1 MQRQEWKLGSRRDK
15 QCCPKTLD
23 KMKRRKRMQFWGE
36 DVNNMPI
43 FDGHNDTLV
52 KLYLPE
58 RGGGRS
64 FLERSEKGHLD
75 LPRAREA
82 GFAGGFFAIFVP
94 SPTVDYAAS
103 LTRVSPKPDLLI
115 RTENGYEVKLA
126 DPIDFDYAY
135 EFTNEVITS
144 LFRLEE
150 AAEGAIKVM
159 RNIEELVDC
168 LDQNV
173 LAVVLHFEGAEA
185 IDPQLHN
192 LEAFYQLG
200 LRSLGITWSRP
211 NAFGWGVP
219 FKYPASPD
227 IGPGLTE
234 AGKELVR
241 ACNELGIMLDLSHLN
256 ERGFWDVAKLSDA
269 PLVATHSAAH
279 ALTARTRNLTDE
291 QLEAIGDSNGVVGVT
306 FTVHDLRP
314 DGGLEGDASLTD
326 LIRHIDYIAQRIGID
341 HVAFGSDFDGATIP
355 KEMGDVT
362 GLPRLLGA
370 LREQGF
376 DDAAL
381 RKLTH
386 ENWIRVLRDT
396 WND

>member
-1 MQRQEWKLGSRRDK
+1 ML
-15 QCCPKTLD
+15 
-23 KMKRRKRMQFWGE
+23 
-36 DVNNMPI
+36 I
-43 FDGHNDTLV
+43 FDGHNDTLPHL
-52 KLYLPE
+52 KE
-58 RGGGRS
+58 RGGVRS
-64 FLERSEKGHLD
+64 FLTRNEEGHLD

-82 GFAGGFFAIFVP
+82 GFGGGFFAIFVP
-94 SPTVDYAAS
+94 SPTVDYS
-103 LTRVSPKPDLLI
+103 VSPKPDLLI
-115 RTENGYEVKLA
+115 RTKNGYEVKLA

-135 EFTNEVITS
+135 EFTNEVIAS

-150 AAEGAIKVM
+150 AAEGAIKVV
-159 RNIEELVDC
+159 RNVEELVDC
-168 LDQNV
+168 LDRNV

-185 IDPQLHN
+185 IDPELQN

-211 NAFGWGVP
+211 NAFGCGVP

-234 AGKELVR
+234 AGKELVH
-241 ACNELGIMLDLSHLN
+241 ACNKLGIMLDLSHLN

-279 ALTARTRNLTDE
+279 ALTPRTRNLTDE
-291 QLEAIGDSNGVVGVT
+291 QLDAIGDSDGVVGVT
-306 FTVHDLRP
+306 FTIHDLRL
-314 DGGLEGDASLTD
+314 DGGLEGDVPLAALV
-326 LIRHIDYIAQRIGID
+326 RHIDYIAQRIGID

-362 GLPRLLGA
+362 GLPRLLAA

-376 DDAAL
+376 GDAAL
-381 RKLTH
+381 GKLTH

>member
-1 MQRQEWKLGSRRDK
+1 MSLPNSAS
-15 QCCPKTLD
+15 
-23 KMKRRKRMQFWGE
+23 
-36 DVNNMPI
+36 NMPI

-52 KLYLPE
+52 HFYLPE

-64 FLERSEKGHLD
+64 FLARSEKGHLD

-82 GFAGGFFAIFVP
+82 GFGGGFFAIFVP
-94 SPTVDYAAS
+94 SPTVDYS
-103 LTRVSPKPDLLI
+103 VSPKPDLLI

-135 EFTNEVITS
+135 EFTNEVIAS

-150 AAEGAIKVM
+150 AAEGAIKVV
-159 RNIEELVDC
+159 RNVEELVDC

-185 IDPQLHN
+185 IDPELHH

-211 NAFGWGVP
+211 NAFGCGVP
-219 FKYPASPD
+219 FKYPASPN

-241 ACNELGIMLDLSHLN
+241 ACNDLGIMLDLSHLN

-279 ALTARTRNLTDE
+279 ALTPRTRNLTDE
-291 QLEAIGDSNGVVGVT
+291 QLDAIGDSNGVVGVT
-306 FTVHDLRP
+306 FTIHDLRP
-314 DGGLEGDASLTD
+314 DGGLEGDVPLAALV
-326 LIRHIDYIAQRIGID
+326 RHIDYIAQRIGID

-355 KEMGDVT
+355 KELGDVT
-362 GLPRLLGA
+362 GLPRLLAA

>member
-1 MQRQEWKLGSRRDK
+1 ML
-15 QCCPKTLD
+15 
-23 KMKRRKRMQFWGE
+23 
-36 DVNNMPI
+36 I
-43 FDGHNDTLV
+43 FDGHNDTL
-52 KLYLPE
+52 LRLPE
-58 RGGGRS
+58 RGGERS
-64 FLERSEKGHLD
+64 FLARSEEGHLD

-82 GFAGGFFAIFVP
+82 GFGGGFFAIFVP
-94 SPTVDYAAS
+94 PPTVDHSAS
-103 LTRVSPKPDLLI
+103 PAPADLLI
-115 RTENGYEVKLA
+115 KTKDGYEVRLA

-150 AAEGAIKVM
+150 AAQGAIKVV
-159 RNIEELVDC
+159 RNVEELVDC

-185 IDPQLHN
+185 IDPELHH

-211 NAFGWGVP
+211 NAFGCGVP
-219 FKYPASPD
+219 FKYPASPN

-234 AGKELVR
+234 AGKELVC
-241 ACNELGIMLDLSHLN
+241 ACNDLGIMLDLSHLN
-256 ERGFWDVAKLSDA
+256 EQGFGDVAKLSA
-269 PLVATHSAAH
+269 VPLVATHSAAH
-279 ALTARTRNLTDE
+279 TLTPRTRNLTDE
-291 QLEAIGDSNGVVGVT
+291 QLDAIGDSNGVVGVT
-306 FTVHDLRP
+306 FAIHDLRP
-314 DGGLEGDASLTD
+314 DGKLEEDVPLAALV
-326 LIRHIDYIAQRIGID
+326 RHIDYIAQRIGID
-341 HVAFGSDFDGATIP
+341 HVAFGSDFDGTTIP
-355 KEMGDVT
+355 KELGDVT

-370 LREQGF
+370 LREHGL

>member
-1 MQRQEWKLGSRRDK
+1 ML
-15 QCCPKTLD
+15 
-23 KMKRRKRMQFWGE
+23 
-36 DVNNMPI
+36 I
-43 FDGHNDTLV
+43 FDGHNDTL
-52 KLYLPE
+52 LRLPE
-58 RGGGRS
+58 RGGERS
-64 FLERSEKGHLD
+64 FLARSEEGHLD

-82 GFAGGFFAIFVP
+82 GFGGGFFAIFVP
-94 SPTVDYAAS
+94 PPTVDHSAS
-103 LTRVSPKPDLLI
+103 PAPADLLI
-115 RTENGYEVKLA
+115 KTKDGYEVRLA

-150 AAEGAIKVM
+150 AAQGAIKVV
-159 RNIEELVDC
+159 RNVEELVDC

-185 IDPQLHN
+185 IDPELHH

-211 NAFGWGVP
+211 NAFGCGVP
-219 FKYPASPD
+219 FKYPASPN

-234 AGKELVR
+234 AGKELVC
-241 ACNELGIMLDLSHLN
+241 ACNDLGIMLDLSHLN
-256 ERGFWDVAKLSDA
+256 EQGFGDVAKLSA
-269 PLVATHSAAH
+269 VPLVATHSAAH
-279 ALTARTRNLTDE
+279 TLTPRTRNLTDE
-291 QLEAIGDSNGVVGVT
+291 QLDAIGDSNGVVGVT
-306 FTVHDLRP
+306 FAIHDLRP
-314 DGGLEGDASLTD
+314 DGKLEEDVPLAALV
-326 LIRHIDYIAQRIGID
+326 RHIDYIAQRIGID
-341 HVAFGSDFDGATIP
+341 HVAFGSDFDGTTIP
-355 KEMGDVT
+355 KELGDVT

-370 LREQGF
+370 LREHGL
-376 DDAAL
+376 DDATL

>member
-1 MQRQEWKLGSRRDK
+1 MSLPNSAS
-15 QCCPKTLD
+15 
-23 KMKRRKRMQFWGE
+23 
-36 DVNNMPI
+36 NMLI
-43 FDGHNDTLV
+43 FDGHNDTLPQLQ
-52 KLYLPE
+52 K
-58 RGGGRS
+58 RGGVRS
-64 FLERSEKGHLD
+64 FLARSEEGHLD

-94 SPTVDYAAS
+94 SPTVDYS
-103 LTRVSPKPDLLI
+103 VSPKPDLLI

-135 EFTNEVITS
+135 GFTNEVIAS

-150 AAEGAIKVM
+150 AAEGAIKVV
-159 RNIEELVDC
+159 RNVAELVDC
-168 LDQNV
+168 LGQNV

-185 IDPQLHN
+185 IDPQLHH

-211 NAFGWGVP
+211 NAFGCGVP

-234 AGKELVR
+234 AGKQLVR
-241 ACNELGIMLDLSHLN
+241 ACNQLGIMLDLSHLN

-279 ALTARTRNLTDE
+279 ALTPRTRNLTDE
-291 QLEAIGDSNGVVGVT
+291 QLDAIGDSSGVVGVT
-306 FTVHDLRP
+306 FTIHDLRP
-314 DGGLEGDASLTD
+314 DGGLEGDAPLTD
-326 LIRHIDYIAQRIGID
+326 LVRHIDYITQRIGMD

-355 KEMGDVT
+355 KELGDVT
-362 GLPRLLGA
+362 GLPRLLTA
-370 LREQGF
+370 LREHGF
-376 DDAAL
+376 DDPAL

>member
-1 MQRQEWKLGSRRDK
+1 MSLPNSAS
-15 QCCPKTLD
+15 
-23 KMKRRKRMQFWGE
+23 
-36 DVNNMPI
+36 NMPI

-52 KLYLPE
+52 HFYLPE

-64 FLERSEKGHLD
+64 FLARSEKGHLD

-82 GFAGGFFAIFVP
+82 GFGGGFFAIFVP
-94 SPTVDYAAS
+94 SPTVDYS
-103 LTRVSPKPDLLI
+103 VSPKPDLLI

-150 AAEGAIKVM
+150 AAEGAIKVV
-159 RNIEELVDC
+159 RNVEELVDC
-168 LDQNV
+168 LGQNV

-185 IDPQLHN
+185 IDPELHH

-211 NAFGWGVP
+211 NAFGCGVP
-219 FKYPASPD
+219 FKYPASPN

-241 ACNELGIMLDLSHLN
+241 ACNDLGIMLDLSHLN
-256 ERGFWDVAKLSDA
+256 ERGFWDVAKLSEA

-279 ALTARTRNLTDE
+279 ALTPRTRNLTDE
-291 QLEAIGDSNGVVGVT
+291 QLDAIGDSNGVVGVT
-306 FTVHDLRP
+306 FTIHDLRP
-314 DGGLEGDASLTD
+314 DGGLEGDVPLAALV
-326 LIRHIDYIAQRIGID
+326 RHIDYIAQRIGID

-355 KEMGDVT
+355 KELGDVT

>member
-1 MQRQEWKLGSRRDK
+1 MPL
-15 QCCPKTLD
+15 P
-23 KMKRRKRMQFWGE
+23 
-36 DVNNMPI
+36 NNINRMPI
-43 FDGHNDTLV
+43 FDGHNDVL
-52 KLYLPE
+52 LCLPE
-58 RGGGRS
+58 RGGAS
-64 FLERSEKGHLD
+64 AFLAGSGEGHLD

-103 LTRVSPKPDLLI
+103 LTRASPNPDLLI
-115 RTENGYEVKLA
+115 KTGDGYEMKLA
-126 DPIDFDYAY
+126 DPVDFDYAY
-135 EFTNEVITS
+135 KYASEAITS
-144 LFRLEE
+144 LFHLEE
-150 AAEGAIKVM
+150 AAEGAVKIV
-159 RNIEELVDC
+159 RNVVELVEC
-168 LDQNV
+168 LDQQV
-173 LAVVLHFEGAEA
+173 LAIVLHFEGAEA
-185 IDPQLHN
+185 IDPELHN
-192 LEAFYQLG
+192 LESFYQRG

-227 IGPGLTE
+227 IGPGLTD

-256 ERGFWDVAKLSDA
+256 EKGFWDVAKLSDSEVGTAA

-279 ALTARTRNLTDE
+279 AITPRTRNLTDA

-314 DGGLEGDASLTD
+314 DGSLEEDAPLTD
-326 LIRHIDYIAQRIGID
+326 LIRHIDYIANRIGID
-341 HVAFGSDFDGATIP
+341 HVALGSDFDGATIP
-355 KEMGDVT
+355 EEIGDVT
-362 GLPRLLGA
+362 GLPKLLAA
-370 LREQGF
+370 LREHGF

-396 WND
+396 WKE

>member
-1 MQRQEWKLGSRRDK
+1 MLLSTG
-15 QCCPKTLD
+15 
-23 KMKRRKRMQFWGE
+23 
-36 DVNNMPI
+36 VNNMPI
-43 FDGHNDTLV
+43 FDGHNDTL
-52 KLYLPE
+52 LRLPD
-58 RGGGRS
+58 RGGEHS
-64 FLERSEKGHLD
+64 FLARSEKGHLD

-82 GFAGGFFAIFVP
+82 GFGGGFFAIFVP
-94 SPTVDYAAS
+94 SPTVDYS
-103 LTRVSPKPDLLI
+103 VSPNPDLLT

-126 DPIDFDYAY
+126 DPIDFDYDY
-135 EFTNEVITS
+135 GFTNEVITS

-150 AAEGAIKVM
+150 AAEGAVKVV
-159 RNIEELVDC
+159 RNVEELVDC

-185 IDPQLHN
+185 IDPKLHN

-219 FKYPASPD
+219 FKYPASPN

-241 ACNELGIMLDLSHLN
+241 VCNKLGIMLDLSHLN
-256 ERGFWDVAKLSDA
+256 ERGFWDAAKLSDA

-279 ALTARTRNLTDE
+279 ALTPRTRNLTDE

-306 FTVHDLRP
+306 FAIHDLRS
-314 DGGLEGDASLTD
+314 DGRLEGDVPLTD
-326 LIRHIDYIAQRIGID
+326 LVRHIDYIAQRIGID

-362 GLPRLLGA
+362 GFLRLLGA
-370 LREQGF
+370 LREHGF

-386 ENWIRVLRDT
+386 ENWIRVIRDT
-396 WND
+396 WAEIICR

>member
-1 MQRQEWKLGSRRDK
+1 ML
-15 QCCPKTLD
+15 
-23 KMKRRKRMQFWGE
+23 
-36 DVNNMPI
+36 I
-43 FDGHNDTLV
+43 FDGHNDTLPQLQ
-52 KLYLPE
+52 K
-58 RGGGRS
+58 RGGVHS
-64 FLERSEKGHLD
+64 FLARGEEGHLD

-82 GFAGGFFAIFVP
+82 GFGGGFFAIFVP

-103 LTRVSPKPDLLI
+103 LTGASPKPDLLI

-150 AAEGAIKVM
+150 AAEGAIKVV
-159 RNIEELVDC
+159 RNVEQLVDC
-168 LDQNV
+168 LDRNV

-185 IDPQLHN
+185 IDPELQN

-211 NAFGWGVP
+211 NAFGCGVP

-234 AGKELVR
+234 VGKELVR
-241 ACNELGIMLDLSHLN
+241 ACNQLGIMLDLSHLN
-256 ERGFWDVAKLSDA
+256 ERGFWDVAELSDA

-279 ALTARTRNLTDE
+279 TLTPRTRNLTDG
-291 QLEAIGDSNGVVGVT
+291 QLEAIGDSDGVVGIT
-306 FTVHDLRP
+306 FAVHDLRS
-314 DGGLEGDASLTD
+314 DGSLEEDAPLTD
-326 LIRHIDYIAQRIGID
+326 LVRHLDYIAQRIGVD
-341 HVAFGSDFDGATIP
+341 HVALGSDFDGATIP

-362 GLPRLLGA
+362 GLPRLMA
-370 LREQGF
+370 ILREHGF

-381 RKLTH
+381 RKLAH

>member
-1 MQRQEWKLGSRRDK
+1 
-15 QCCPKTLD
+15 
-23 KMKRRKRMQFWGE
+23 
-36 DVNNMPI
+36 MPI

-52 KLYLPE
+52 HFYL
-58 RGGGRS
+58 
-64 FLERSEKGHLD
+64 LERSEERSFLARSGKGHLD

-82 GFAGGFFAIFVP
+82 GFGGGFFAIFVP

-103 LTRVSPKPDLLI
+103 LTRASPKPDLLI

-135 EFTNEVITS
+135 GFTNEVITS

-150 AAEGAIKVM
+150 AAEGAVKVV
-159 RNIEELVDC
+159 RNVEELVDC
-168 LDQNV
+168 LDQQV
-173 LAVVLHFEGAEA
+173 LAIVLHFEGAEA

-219 FKYPASPD
+219 FKYPASPNT
-227 IGPGLTE
+227 GPGLTE

-241 ACNELGIMLDLSHLN
+241 ACNKLGIMLDLSHLN
-256 ERGFWDVAKLSDA
+256 EQGFWDVAKLSDSEVGTAA

-279 ALTARTRNLTDE
+279 ALTPRTRNLTDE

-306 FTVHDLRP
+306 FSIYDLRS
-314 DGGLEGDASLTD
+314 DGRLEGDVPLTD

-362 GLPRLLGA
+362 GFPKLLGA
-370 LREQGF
+370 LREHGF

>member
-1 MQRQEWKLGSRRDK
+1 MSLPNNVS
-15 QCCPKTLD
+15 
-23 KMKRRKRMQFWGE
+23 
-36 DVNNMPI
+36 NMPI

-52 KLYLPE
+52 HFYLPE

-64 FLERSEKGHLD
+64 FLARSEKGHLD

-82 GFAGGFFAIFVP
+82 GFGGGFFAIFVP
-94 SPTVDYAAS
+94 SPTVDYS
-103 LTRVSPKPDLLI
+103 VSPKPDLLI

-150 AAEGAIKVM
+150 AAEGAIKVV
-159 RNIEELVDC
+159 RNVEELVDC
-168 LDQNV
+168 LGQNV

-185 IDPQLHN
+185 IDPELHH

-211 NAFGWGVP
+211 NAFGCGVP
-219 FKYPASPD
+219 FKYPASPN

-234 AGKELVR
+234 AGKELVC
-241 ACNELGIMLDLSHLN
+241 ACNDLGIMLDLSHLN
-256 ERGFWDVAKLSDA
+256 EQGFWDVAKLSA
-269 PLVATHSAAH
+269 VPLVATHSAAH
-279 ALTARTRNLTDE
+279 ALTPRTRNLTDE
-291 QLEAIGDSNGVVGVT
+291 QLDAIGDSNGVVGVT
-306 FTVHDLRP
+306 FTIHDLRP
-314 DGGLEGDASLTD
+314 DGGLEGDVPLAALV
-326 LIRHIDYIAQRIGID
+326 RHIDYIAQRIGID

-355 KEMGDVT
+355 KELGDVT

-370 LREQGF
+370 LREHGF

>member
-1 MQRQEWKLGSRRDK
+1 MSSEFTV
-15 QCCPKTLD
+15 KTKA
-23 KMKRRKRMQFWGE
+23 KMKRRKRMQFWGEDE

-43 FDGHNDTLV
+43 FDGHNDTL
-52 KLYLPE
+52 LRLPD
-58 RGGGRS
+58 RGGERS
-64 FLERSEKGHLD
+64 FLARSEKGHLD

-82 GFAGGFFAIFVP
+82 GFSGGFFAIFVP
-94 SPTVDYAAS
+94 SPTVDYS
-103 LTRVSPKPDLLI
+103 VSPDPDLLI

-135 EFTNEVITS
+135 GFTNEVITS

-150 AAEGAIKVM
+150 AAEGAVKVV
-159 RNIEELVDC
+159 RSVEELVDC

-219 FKYPASPD
+219 FKYPASPNT
-227 IGPGLTE
+227 GPGLTE

-241 ACNELGIMLDLSHLN
+241 ACNELGVMLDLSHLN
-256 ERGFWDVAKLSDA
+256 EQGFWDVAKLSDA

-279 ALTARTRNLTDE
+279 ALTPRTRNLTDE

-306 FTVHDLRP
+306 FSIYDLRS
-314 DGGLEGDASLTD
+314 DGRLEGDVPLTD
-326 LIRHIDYIAQRIGID
+326 LVRHIDYIAQRIGID

-362 GLPRLLGA
+362 GFPRLLA
-370 LREQGF
+370 SLREHGF

-396 WND
+396 WAEIICH

>member
-1 MQRQEWKLGSRRDK
+1 VKDSDSY
-15 QCCPKTLD
+15 
-23 KMKRRKRMQFWGE
+23 
-36 DVNNMPI
+36 MPI
-43 FDGHNDTLV
+43 FDGHNDTL
-52 KLYLPE
+52 LHLHLPE

-64 FLERSEKGHLD
+64 FLARSEEGHLD

-82 GFAGGFFAIFVP
+82 GFAGGFFAIFAP
-94 SPTVDYAAS
+94 SPTVDYS
-103 LTRVSPKPDLLI
+103 VSPNPDLLI

-135 EFTNEVITS
+135 GFTNEVIAS

-150 AAEGAIKVM
+150 AAEGAVKVV
-159 RNIEELVDC
+159 RNVEELVEC
-168 LDQNV
+168 LDQQV
-173 LAVVLHFEGAEA
+173 LAIVLHFEGAEA
-185 IDPQLHN
+185 IDPKLHN

-234 AGKELVR
+234 AGKVLVR
-241 ACNELGIMLDLSHLN
+241 ACNDLGIMLDLSHLN
-256 ERGFWDVAKLSDA
+256 EQGFWGVAKLSDA

-279 ALTARTRNLTDE
+279 ALTPRTRNLTDE
-291 QLEAIGDSNGVVGVT
+291 QLDAIGDSNGVVGVT
-306 FTVHDLRP
+306 FTIHDLRP
-314 DGGLEGDASLTD
+314 DGGLEGDAPLTD
-326 LIRHIDYIAQRIGID
+326 LVRHIDYIAQRIGMD

-355 KEMGDVT
+355 KELGDVT
-362 GLPRLLGA
+362 GLPKLLAA
-370 LREQGF
+370 LREHGF
-376 DDAAL
+376 DDPAL

-396 WND
+396 WTD

>member
-1 MQRQEWKLGSRRDK
+1 
-15 QCCPKTLD
+15 
-23 KMKRRKRMQFWGE
+23 
-36 DVNNMPI
+36 
-43 FDGHNDTLV
+43 
-52 KLYLPE
+52 
-58 RGGGRS
+58 
-64 FLERSEKGHLD
+64 
-75 LPRAREA
+75 
-82 GFAGGFFAIFVP
+82 
-94 SPTVDYAAS
+94 VDYS
-103 LTRVSPKPDLLI
+103 VSPKPDLLI

-135 EFTNEVITS
+135 EFTNQVITS

-150 AAEGAIKVM
+150 AAEGAIKVV
-159 RNIEELVDC
+159 RNVAELVDC
-168 LDQNV
+168 LGQNV

-185 IDPQLHN
+185 IDPELQN

-211 NAFGWGVP
+211 NAFGCGVP

-234 AGKELVR
+234 AGKQLVR
-241 ACNELGIMLDLSHLN
+241 ACNQLGIMLDLSHLN

-279 ALTARTRNLTDE
+279 ALTPRTRNLTDE
-291 QLEAIGDSNGVVGVT
+291 QLDAIGDSSGVVGVT
-306 FTVHDLRP
+306 FTIHDLRP
-314 DGGLEGDASLTD
+314 DGGLEGDVPLAALV
-326 LIRHIDYIAQRIGID
+326 RHIDYIAQRIGID

-355 KEMGDVT
+355 KELGDVT
-362 GLPRLLGA
+362 GLPRLLTA
-370 LREQGF
+370 LREHGF
-376 DDAAL
+376 DDPAL